1 MIQVQIASQ
10 LTFHGVNG
18 IRWVLVEVADTAHLS
33 AAPPAAMLTG
43 APPTGA
49 AAKPAQRPSRALSLA
64 LLKLLVTGLGI
75 GAALWL
81 AQATLGP
88 VHLPGWGPA
97 GTNTLPRDRLP
108 THTLPGAAPT
118 APPASAAEPLVT
130 AVVS

>member
-1 MIQVQIASQ
+1 MIQVQIAGQ
-10 LTFHGVNG
+10 LTLHGVDG

-33 AAPPAAMLTG
+33 AAPPAAVLAG
-43 APPTGA
+43 APPGGA
-49 AAKPAQRPSRALSLA
+49 AATTAQRPPRALSLA

-75 GAALWL
+75 GAALWV

-88 VHLPGWGPA
+88 AHLPGWGPA
-97 GTNTLPRDRLP
+97 GTNTPPRERLP
-108 THTLPGAAPT
+108 THTLPGAAPA